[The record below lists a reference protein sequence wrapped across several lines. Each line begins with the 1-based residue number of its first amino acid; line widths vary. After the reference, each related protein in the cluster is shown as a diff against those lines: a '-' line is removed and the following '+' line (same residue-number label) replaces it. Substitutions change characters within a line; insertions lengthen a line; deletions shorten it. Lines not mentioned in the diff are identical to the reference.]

1 MYFSKILFKLQIPPS
16 FQIEI
21 KAKKAGCKRCAQ
33 MVQRHFREKRQ
44 AAAREERERE
54 QARRRAAA
62 FAAREVRTFW
72 SNIEKLFEYRLKT
85 QVKKI

>member
-1 MYFSKILFKLQIPPS
+1 
-16 FQIEI
+16 
-21 KAKKAGCKRCAQ
+21 

-85 QVKKI
+85 QVKNIHNESS